1 MFERYA
7 CGDSMKRIAKDRS
20 RDGISSPQPQKGRV
34 ARSWAQ
40 SSVRHILLNE
50 SYRGVVF
57 WQDEQSPFAGNRQVH
72 LLTPTVEHHGFPH
85 RSNAPVKL
93 VRSHKWENCTTCHS
107 HEAPANLNASVVTAM
122 ESPTLKHSSIGS
134 HCA

>member
-1 MFERYA
+1 MTNSVTGQRHPGRRSRWENQAPTVHRMFERYA

-72 LLTPTVEHHGFPH
+72 LPTPTVEHHGFPH

-93 VRSHKWENCTTCHS
+93 VRSHK
-107 HEAPANLNASVVTAM
+107 
-122 ESPTLKHSSIGS
+122 
-134 HCA
+134 